1 MNIFFLYLLPFI
13 TFSLV
18 TSAIMY
24 IYYQIEE
31 RRRKAVL
38 FDRIFCSREEAEE
51 YKDQNP
57 PSFSYLRRMLIFL
70 GVVSTPKKEEEL
82 IDIKK
87 LLTWAG
93 YRNFD
98 AVSIYYGIRLGAG
111 LGFVFLFLLNAVG
124 NGSFQLASLL
134 YAIFPMAG
142 GYYLP
147 GFILNQKIRLRQQK
161 IFKELPDTLDLL
173 LVCIEAGLSF
183 DMALYRM
190 SRELSDIAPV
200 LSREFAQYFLEV
212 QGGLP
217 RREALLNLAQ
227 RNGEKSLTSVIN
239 VLIQSAKFGTDI
251 AHALRVYSDSL
262 RTERRQM
269 AEEKTQTV
277 STKLTLPLI
286 LLIMPALLIVIIG
299 PALINLLERLKG
311 FY

>member
-1 MNIFFLYLLPFI
+1 MNSFFLYLPPLI

-18 TSAIMY
+18 TSGIMY
-24 IYYQIEE
+24 VYYQFEK
-31 RRRKAVL
+31 RRRRAVL
-38 FDRIFCSREEAEE
+38 TYRMFGSREESEE
-51 YKDQNP
+51 YKNQKP
-57 PSFSYLRRMLIFL
+57 PSFSNLRRMLIFL
-70 GVVSTPKKEEEL
+70 GVAATPRKTDEL

-111 LGFVFLFLLNAVG
+111 LGFALFFLLNAIG
-124 NGSFQLASLL
+124 NGSFQPTDLM

-147 GFILNQKIRLRQQK
+147 GLILNRKIRLRQQK
-161 IFKELPDTLDLL
+161 IFKELPDTLDLI

-183 DMALYRM
+183 DMALYRI
-190 SRELSDIAPV
+190 SRELFDIAPV
-200 LSREFAQYFLEV
+200 LSKEFAQYFFEV

-217 RREALLNLAQ
+217 REEALLNLSK
-227 RNGEKSLTSVIN
+227 RNGEKSLISVVN

-251 AHALRVYSDSL
+251 THALRVYSDSL
-262 RTERRQM
+262 RTERKQM

-299 PALINLLERLKG
+299 PALINLVERLKG